1 MNTMMRTRN
10 IDQWSYVDFGTRR
23 TTACHRECHKPCSSR
38 ARVSERIGHPR
49 DAMGSQLISCTALL
63 LARIHEITA
72 ADYSYTFA
80 LLARRPLLDSF
91 AVPAYVRLV
100 IRHVVLWLL
109 PASALLFAQA
119 GNRSE
124 EHTSELQSRGHLVCR
139 LLLEKKNIHYPETL
153 TGLHHGAR
161 HIYI

>member
-49 DAMGSQLISCTALL
+49 DAMGSQLISCTGLL

-72 ADYSYTFA
+72 ADYSCTFA
-80 LLARRPLLDSF
+80 HSRFS
-91 AVPAYVRLV
+91 Y
-100 IRHVVLWLL
+100 
-109 PASALLFAQA
+109 
-119 GNRSE
+119 RSE
-124 EHTSELQSRGHLVCR
+124 EHTSELQSPMYLVCR
-139 LLLEKKNIHYPETL
+139 
-153 TGLHHGAR
+153 
-161 HIYI
+161 